1 MWGRA
6 VNYHIH
12 WRYGDLVL
20 LWKLVEKAAVGQG
33 GRLHCVFADSAD
45 RRKWQ
50 TSKRVRLVSWFPEAS
65 PPAFFYPSQ
74 ASAQNK
80 ANRPTGIYFEP
91 TLLQHL
97 HSFCCP
103 RFSAWTCREWGL
115 SGDWALLFLSALVV
129 LILQASL
136 PSGAVSVAPNLFW
149 VKWSGHGHFTSN
161 TTVFAE
167 PYLPT
172 RQKLWLI
179 LITFAPRCPF
189 WSWVLQANA
198 VFGEGFVVSE
208 HILICVCVFL
218 IL

>member
-20 LWKLVEKAAVGQG
+20 LWKLVAKAGVDQG
-33 GRLHCVFADSAD
+33 GRLHCLFVGSAD
-45 RRKWQ
+45 RGKLQ

-65 PPAFFYPSQ
+65 PSAFFYPSQ

-103 RFSAWTCREWGL
+103 SWCLHVLVHELAG

-129 LILQASL
+129 LILQVSL
-136 PSGAVSVAPNLFW
+136 PSGTVSVAPNLFW
-149 VKWSGHGHFTSN
+149 VKSSGYGHFSSN
-161 TTVFAE
+161 TTVLAE
-167 PYLPT
+167 PDLPT
-172 RQKLWLI
+172 PVSSSGLSCPLFTS
-179 LITFAPRCPF
+179 LPFMELSITGKC
-189 WSWVLQANA
+189 
-198 VFGEGFVVSE
+198 
-208 HILICVCVFL
+208 CVW
-218 IL
+218 